1 MLKDARRGAE
11 PSPED
16 GGLPAKIIKV
26 PVWTNGDT
34 TMMREPC
41 TQTPRSASATY
52 INEVPWLDVHLAKS
66 TDPDS
71 GMPPSTE
78 QERISTAT
86 MAQVDLWELPPF
98 SGQAIHLPHAARA
111 SGSRIL

>member
-52 INEVPWLDVHLAKS
+52 ISEVPWLDVHLAES
-66 TDPDS
+66 ADPDS

-78 QERISTAT
+78 QEGIGTAM
-86 MAQVDLWELPPF
+86 MAQADP
-98 SGQAIHLPHAARA
+98 
-111 SGSRIL
+111 